1 MYTPTNGMV
10 ILNVTDALGCPDNYS
25 FNVNIPVIGSPSF
38 NGTSFAYSTYGYYSI
53 KDPIQFTNTATG
65 DYVSIIWDFG
75 DGTYSADLNPVHT
88 FINPK
93 DYVVTQTVTYPF
105 GCVYVNKITFVV
117 EKGYL
122 LVVPNAFTPNDDLLN
137 DTFRPV
143 TKALYNLRLD
153 VYDTLGSL
161 IYSETGNVFKGWD
174 GKIKGQNAENGNYYC
189 RVSGETFY
197 ETTITENQPFVLL
210 K

>member
-1 MYTPTNGMV
+1 M
-10 ILNVTDALGCPDNYS
+10 
-25 FNVNIPVIGSPSF
+25 
-38 NGTSFAYSTYGYYSI
+38 
-53 KDPIQFTNTATG
+53 
-65 DYVSIIWDFG
+65 
-75 DGTYSADLNPVHT
+75 
-88 FINPK
+88 
-93 DYVVTQTVTYPF
+93 
-105 GCVYVNKITFVV
+105 

-122 LVVPNAFTPNDDLLN
+122 LVVPNAFTPNNDLLN

-153 VYDTLGSL
+153 VYDTLGSM
-161 IYSETGNVFKGWD
+161 IYSETGDVLKGWD

-189 RVSGETFY
+189 KVSGETFY